1 MVRTEAHPA
10 TADAAR
16 APIDFGIAPA
26 KAIPIALERAGLSID
41 QISLFEINEAFSVVA
56 LANAQILGLDVA
68 KVNTLGGGVSLGHPI
83 GSSGSRI
90 MVTLAHALKPGEFGV
105 ASVCNVR
112 TITKTGRRRRLGS
125 GPAAFVV
132 RA

>member
-1 MVRTEAHPA
+1 MVRVHAHPA

-16 APIDFGIAPA
+16 APVDFGIAPA

-41 QISLFEINEAFSVVA
+41 QIALFEINEAFSVVA

-68 KVNTLGGGVSLGHPI
+68 KVNALGGGVSLGHPI

-112 TITKTGRRRRLGS
+112 TMAKTGRRRRLGS